1 MSTFWKRISGACLC
15 ARRSALIA
23 AGLSLTAAAPAAAGP
38 GPVVARISFGPARH
52 APVHHAGRAAASC
65 DAADDMPSASNT
77 AAIRGATLCLLNQ
90 ERTSR
95 GLRRLRDN
103 SRLESAAQSHSD
115 DMVARRYFEHDSPG
129 GSTMVDR
136 IKRTG
141 YVRPNA
147 GWSLGENIAWGTQ
160 VLATPRE
167 TVKAWMNS
175 PPHRAN
181 ILRGSFKEIGIGIA
195 DDAPVSGTGGQ
206 PGATYTTDFGAIS

>member
-1 MSTFWKRISGACLC
+1 M
-15 ARRSALIA
+15 
-23 AGLSLTAAAPAAAGP
+23 
-38 GPVVARISFGPARH
+38 ARISFGQARH
-52 APVHHAGRAAASC
+52 APAHHAGRAAESC
-65 DAADDMPSASNT
+65 DAADDMPAASNT
-77 AAIRGATLCLLNQ
+77 AAVRAATLCLLNQ

-95 GLRRLRDN
+95 GLRKLRDN
-103 SRLESAAQSHSD
+103 NRLESAAQGHSD
-115 DMVARRYFEHDSPG
+115 DMVSRRYFEHDSPG

-167 TVKAWMNS
+167 IVKAWMNS

-181 ILRGSFKEIGIGIA
+181 VLRSSFKEIGIGVTRN
-195 DDAPVSGTGGQ
+195 APVSGTDGQ